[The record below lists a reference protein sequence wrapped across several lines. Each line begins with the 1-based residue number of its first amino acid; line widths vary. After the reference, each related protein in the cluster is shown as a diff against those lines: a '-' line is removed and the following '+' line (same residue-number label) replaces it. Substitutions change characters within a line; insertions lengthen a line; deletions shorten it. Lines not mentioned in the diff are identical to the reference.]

1 MPNTKKTKG
10 NGGGNGGGLLLQPPA
25 AEDRQLLAHHQQKAN
40 GRRGGGTPSPTP
52 SDNDGTID
60 AGFSTLVPIGQNKL
74 SSRVKFSSDSV
85 AIEPSEMEQ
94 GGSSSDVLEASED
107 DGREGWD
114 NKMQFFMGVI
124 SYAVGFGNV
133 WRFPFLLQ
141 KNGGGAF
148 LIPYMIMMVVEGVP
162 LFLIEL
168 GIGQR
173 LRTGS
178 VGVWNAIHPHLGGVG
193 VAATVV
199 SYFVALYYNVILTWV
214 IYYLFQSFRFELPWS
229 SCPTLSD
236 GITPVLE
243 CANSTSPT
251 NYFWNR
257 QAIDT
262 TDSIGDF
269 GGFNWKMT
277 GYLVFSWFLIYL
289 CVMKGIK
296 SSGKVMYVTAT
307 FPYVVMTLFLFR
319 SIMLDGA
326 TAGLRYMITP
336 NLSRLSEPEVWLDA
350 ATQIFY
356 SMGLGFGGLI
366 AFASY
371 NPLKNNVKKDV
382 IKMSVANLLTSLYT
396 AFVIFCVLGYM
407 GTKNFERCMEKDMA
421 LILKVHPTLFRD
433 LDDLRANVSIEEFA
447 SYMRYDFR
455 ESKFPDIIH
464 HPSYQKCELGQI
476 IAQAAEGTG
485 LAFVVFTEAILQFPF
500 PPLWAVLFFMML
512 LMLGLGSMFGMLEG
526 VITSL
531 NDAKMIPLSKPMLA
545 AILCTSAC
553 IVGLVFT
560 TQAGQYWVS
569 LFDQFAGSYA
579 LMCVAFFEIIAVIYV
594 YGCDRFVRDIQ
605 YMTDE
610 SVGPYWT
617 ITWRFISPV
626 IMAVI
631 FVASVFK
638 SFSDVPKYSAYDSTT
653 THQHNVPY
661 PTWALFIAF
670 GLVVT
675 SMASVPFIWFV
686 RKFKIWRVEPDI
698 PVASKCLG
706 STPSTTYMLR
716 SDLSFNRIIESRGSE
731 LQTLG
736 RNGQRNG
743 SVPGGAGS
751 APVSA
756 KHHRHHNGGMNDQNY
771 NSNHT
776 WHSGNA
782 PPKGWRQQQRK
793 KGSDTDLASAEVSPD
808 SDKTAR
814 KHTTQAA
821 ADRKKPLDDG
831 GGAKEALG
839 PRSNTIVSQH
849 PDSWAR
855 NRHRA
860 FDRKTREK
868 EWQKSE

>member
-10 NGGGNGGGLLLQPPA
+10 NGGGNGGGLLLQPP
-25 AEDRQLLAHHQQKAN
+25 EDRQLLAHHQQKAN
-40 GRRGGGTPSPTP
+40 GRGGGGTPSPTP

-60 AGFSTLVPIGQNKL
+60 GGFSTLAPIGQNKL
-74 SSRVKFSSDSV
+74 SSRVMFSSD
-85 AIEPSEMEQ
+85 
-94 GGSSSDVLEASED
+94 DVMDASED

-148 LIPYMIMMVVEGVP
+148 LIPYLIMMIIEGVP

-173 LRTGS
+173 LRMGS
-178 VGVWNAIHPHLGGVG
+178 VGPPLWCPTLWRCI
-193 VAATVV
+193 T
-199 SYFVALYYNVILTWV
+199 I
-214 IYYLFQSFRFELPWS
+214 FELPWS
-229 SCPTLSD
+229 SCPTLQD
-236 GITPVLE
+236 GVTPVME

-307 FPYVVMTLFLFR
+307 FPYVVMTMFLFR
-319 SIMLDGA
+319 SIMLEGA
-326 TAGLRYMITP
+326 TDGLRYMITP
-336 NLSRLSEPEVWLDA
+336 NLYRLSEPEVWLEA

-382 IKMSVANLLTSLYT
+382 LKMSVANLLTSLYT

-407 GTKNFERCMEKDMA
+407 GRKNFDRCIEKDMS
-421 LILKVHPTLFRD
+421 LILKVQPGLFR
-433 LDDLRANVSIEEFA
+433 NMEEVRGNISVDEFTD
-447 SYMRYDFR
+447 YMRYDFR
-455 ESKFPDIIH
+455 ETKFSEIVH
-464 HPSYQKCELGQI
+464 HPSYQKCELGHI

-500 PPLWAVLFFMML
+500 PPLWAILFFMML

-531 NDAKMIPLSKPMLA
+531 NDAKMIPLSKPILA

-553 IVGLVFT
+553 MIGLVFT

-594 YGCDRFVRDIQ
+594 YGCDRFVRDLQ
-605 YMTDE
+605 YMTNE
-610 SVGPYWT
+610 PVGLYWT

-626 IMAVI
+626 IMVVI

-716 SDLSFNRIIESRGSE
+716 SDLSFNQILESRGSE
-731 LQTLG
+731 LQNIG
-736 RNGQRNG
+736 KGGQRNG
-743 SVPGGAGS
+743 TVSGGGGS

-756 KHHRHHNGGMNDQNY
+756 KHHRHHNGTNDPNY
-771 NSNHT
+771 NNHHT
-776 WHSGNA
+776 WHSSNA
-782 PPKGWRQQQRK
+782 PPRGWRQQQRK
-793 KGSDTDLASAEVSPD
+793 KGSDTDLSPAVTNAD
-808 SDKTAR
+808 SDKMR
-814 KHTTQAA
+814 KQTQTSTG
-821 ADRKKPLDDG
+821 RKKSLAEDG
-831 GGAKEALG
+831 RGEDGLG
-839 PRSNTIVSQH
+839 PRSERQEEKHQKAGLSPEGLPIDQLTPS
-849 PDSWAR
+849 
-855 NRHRA
+855 
-860 FDRKTREK
+860 DRTRERMDK
-868 EWQKSE
+868 RAR